1 MTLVEL
7 YTVLQNDLLDV
18 FVEYIVANKKALN

>member
-1 MTLVEL
+1 MTLIEL

-18 FVEYIVANKKALN
+18 FVEYIKAKEKALN

>member
-1 MTLVEL
+1 MTLTEL

-18 FVEYIVANKKALN
+18 FVEYIDAKEKALN

>member
-1 MTLVEL
+1 MTLIEL

-18 FVEYIVANKKALN
+18 FVEYIEANKKALN